1 MGMSIDGTQP
11 PFYIFQVM
19 IPSSIDVI
27 LYKRPKQQT
36 DVYSYINITTFETL
50 PHPERKDESNI
61 LFPVWLEKRARSIDR
76 EKQQHQATANRVVVG
91 IYIYIRDLC

>member
-1 MGMSIDGTQP
+1 MSIDGTQP

-27 LYKRPKQQT
+27 LYRRPKQQT

-50 PHPERKDESNI
+50 PHPERKDASNI
-61 LFPVWLEKRARSIDR
+61 LFPVWLEKRALNRQR
-76 EKQQHQATANRVVVG
+76 ETTTPGNSQQSSSW
-91 IYIYIRDLC
+91 YIYI